1 MAYQNLYNT
10 GIRSVRWEPDT
21 LFESYWFNKFVGLF
35 VKSGKRQ
42 RAEKLVLGAVKDLK
56 DKFRQVSFYL
66 LFMNVLR
73 ELRPVIGLGRRRL
86 GLIQIDVPYVINSTR
101 GIKIVYR

>member
-1 MAYQNLYNT
+1 
-10 GIRSVRWEPDT
+10 
-21 LFESYWFNKFVGLF
+21 
-35 VKSGKRQ
+35 
-42 RAEKLVLGAVKDLK
+42 
-56 DKFRQVSFYL
+56 
-66 LFMNVLR
+66 MNVLR